1 MSKRDL
7 IIAKVKEI
15 ISRYNLKEYTLRQ
28 LYYALVKDLIIENTI
43 SQYKALSKYLVYAR
57 KNGLIPYNIIKDKTR
72 KVESNISTYY
82 WNWRNSVN
90 SSIESIK
97 YAPSI
102 SFDRNLYQD
111 KICLIMLEKQALEGI
126 FSNTLGSMSVLVV
139 CRGYNSLSQLYELRK
154 KLDNEKRE
162 INVYSFSDF
171 DPSGLDIERNFREQ
185 MNDLGISFNSF
196 KRVALTKEQI
206 EKYNL
211 PYAPTKT
218 SDSRSS
224 TWKAKGVVELDALEP
239 PILIQM
245 IKDCVNENWNSE
257 VANRRY
263 DLQKVLQRR
272 ANKLYAKRLK
282 EIAEQIAR
290 Q

>member
-15 ISRYNLKEYTLRQ
+15 IRRYNLSEYTLRQ

-57 KNGLIPYNIIKDKTR
+57 KNRLISQSIIKDRTR
-72 KVESNISTYY
+72 KVDSNIATYY
-82 WNWRNSVN
+82 NSWKESVEYQIREVEN
-90 SSIESIK
+90 PPFISI
-97 YAPSI
+97 
-102 SFDRNLYQD
+102 DRKLYQD
-111 KICLIMLEKQALEGI
+111 KITLIMLEKQALEGI
-126 FSNTLGSMSVLVV
+126 FSNTLGNMCILVV
-139 CRGYNSLSQLYELRK
+139 CRGYNSLSQLYQLKRLLK
-154 KLDNEKRE
+154 DEKRE

-171 DPSGLDIERNFREQ
+171 DPSGLDIERNFKEQ
-185 MNDLGISFNSF
+185 MSELGITFNSF
-196 KRVALTKEQI
+196 KRIGLTKEQI

-239 PILIQM
+239 PILVSM
-245 IKDCVNENWNSE
+245 IKECVKENWNE
-257 VANRRY
+257 KIEYRRRK
-263 DLQKVLQRR
+263 LQTVLQRR
-272 ANKLYAKRLK
+272 ANKLYAKQLK
-282 EIAEQIAR
+282 EIAEKLANQ
-290 Q
+290 